1 MKLAAPATALLA
13 ALASAAP
20 ALAADP
26 ESCAAIRLSDPGW
39 TDITSTNA
47 LAGVVL
53 TALGYEPDVSTL
65 SVPVGFEGLKSG
77 DIDVFLGNWMPS
89 HAAFRAELDAAGAV
103 EVLAKNLTGAKFTL
117 AVPSYVGDAGVSD
130 FADLDPNA
138 DKFDSKIYGI
148 ESGAVANINIQKMI
162 DADEFGLGDW
172 TLVETGEQAMLAQVE
187 RAGRSED
194 WIVFLAWAPHPMNTE
209 FDIAYLAG
217 GDAYFGPNYGG
228 AEVFTIAR
236 TGWAAECPNAAQL
249 FRNLV
254 FSIEMENEMM
264 GLILGG
270 EAADDAAE
278 AWLKDHPDV
287 LGPWLEGVT
296 TLDGEPGL
304 PAVQA
309 ELGL

>member
-1 MKLAAPATALLA
+1 MRLTPSIVAFALAAC
-13 ALASAAP
+13 P

-26 ESCAAIRLSDPGW
+26 ETCRTIRMSDPGW

-53 TALGYEPDVSTL
+53 SALGYEQEVSTL
-65 SVPVGFEGLKSG
+65 SVPVGFEGMKAG
-77 DIDVFLGNWMPS
+77 DVDVFLGNWMPS
-89 HAAFRAELDAAGAV
+89 HAAFRKELDAAGAV

-117 AVPSYVGDAGVSD
+117 AVPSYVGEVTD

-172 TLVETGEQAMLAQVE
+172 ELVETGEQAMLAQVE
-187 RAGRSED
+187 RAEPDG
-194 WIVFLAWAPHPMNTE
+194 WIVFLAWAPHPMNVE
-209 FDIAYLAG
+209 FDITYLAG

-228 AEVFTIAR
+228 AEVFTLAR
-236 TGWAAECPNAAQL
+236 TGWPAECPNAAQL

-254 FSIEMENEMM
+254 FSIEIENEMM
-264 GLILGG
+264 GLILEG
-270 EAADDAAE
+270 EAPDDAAK

-287 LGPWLEGVT
+287 LGPWLEAVT
-296 TLDGEPGL
+296 TFDGAPGL

-309 ELGL
+309 ALGL